1 LGFFLKLKFIMTEL
15 IQLIHQLESQIENHE
30 TINSNVSQSS
40 IGWHL
45 DHSLMVING
54 IITQVKNSN
63 PEQYKRQFNWK
74 RVFIKTIN
82 KFPRGKGKA
91 PKVVQ
96 PTEIASKEILTTK
109 LEAAKTNSIELKNLH
124 PNSYFTHPYFGNL
137 NLKKTIWFLKLHT
150 YHHLKII
157 HDIKNKG

>member
-1 LGFFLKLKFIMTEL
+1 MTTL
-15 IQLIHQLESQIENHE
+15 NQLIYQLENQIDNHE
-30 TINSNVSQSS
+30 KLNLTVSESS

-54 IITQVKNSN
+54 IIIQLKNSN
-63 PEQYKRQFNWK
+63 PEQYKWRFNLS
-74 RVFIKTIN
+74 RFYIQTIN
-82 KFPRGKGKA
+82 KIPRGKGKA

-109 LEAAKTNSIELKNLH
+109 LEAARINIQELENLH
-124 PNSYFTHPYFGNL
+124 QNSYFTHPYFGNL
-137 NLKKTIWFLKLHT
+137 NLKNTLWFLNLHT

-157 HDIKNKG
+157 NDIINNG